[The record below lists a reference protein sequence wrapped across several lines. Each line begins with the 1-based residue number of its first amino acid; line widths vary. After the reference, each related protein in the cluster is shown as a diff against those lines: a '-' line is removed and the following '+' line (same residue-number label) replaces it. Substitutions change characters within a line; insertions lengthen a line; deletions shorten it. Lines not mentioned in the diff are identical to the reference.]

1 MRVSISNARGS
12 ALVLVL
18 WVSFGLVSLAIYF
31 GHGMSMEL
39 KAASNSEA
47 GVQAEQAIE
56 GAVRYVKYLL
66 ANLPSQGRL
75 PEPDLYVTEA
85 AEVGEAFFWITGR
98 DPAAVDMTRPYFE
111 LIDESGKLNLNT
123 ALYTNLM
130 ELPFMT
136 VELAD
141 AIIDWRDA
149 DDEPRSSGAESDVYL
164 RYNPPMYAKNAPF
177 ESIEELRML
186 NGATEELLYGEDAN
200 GNGILDPNEDDGDAS
215 PPSDN
220 ADGRLDFGIMEY
232 VTVWSREGNLQTNG
246 EPRLILPALAGTQGS
261 QAALTAIQG
270 WFTTNLTEDRFNT
283 LRPALTQATNLVDLY
298 IRSGNTLDE
307 FAEYDDVLTMSTN
320 AIEGLVNV
328 NTASAAVLNTL
339 PGVEVN
345 DAESLVAYRD
355 TNPSALRS
363 VAWIT
368 EVLGQ
373 DVARRLGGLI
383 TDKGFQYM
391 ADISAV
397 GRGGRGYRRSRMVF
411 DISEDHPK
419 IVHRR
424 DDSRSG
430 WALGVETREALLA
443 LRGQQ

>member
-66 ANLPSQGRL
+66 ANLSSQGRL

-177 ESIEELRML
+177 ESI
-186 NGATEELLYGEDAN
+186 
-200 GNGILDPNEDDGDAS
+200 
-215 PPSDN
+215 
-220 ADGRLDFGIMEY
+220 
-232 VTVWSREGNLQTNG
+232 
-246 EPRLILPALAGTQGS
+246 
-261 QAALTAIQG
+261 
-270 WFTTNLTEDRFNT
+270 
-283 LRPALTQATNLVDLY
+283 
-298 IRSGNTLDE
+298 
-307 FAEYDDVLTMSTN
+307 
-320 AIEGLVNV
+320 
-328 NTASAAVLNTL
+328 
-339 PGVEVN
+339 
-345 DAESLVAYRD
+345 
-355 TNPSALRS
+355 
-363 VAWIT
+363 
-368 EVLGQ
+368 
-373 DVARRLGGLI
+373 
-383 TDKGFQYM
+383 
-391 ADISAV
+391 
-397 GRGGRGYRRSRMVF
+397 
-411 DISEDHPK
+411 
-419 IVHRR
+419 
-424 DDSRSG
+424 
-430 WALGVETREALLA
+430 
-443 LRGQQ
+443 